1 MSNHHR
7 SADSP
12 LAGHEEEEFLSRILF
27 GVTFLVLLSIA
38 VSASAIGVKW
48 RAWFPGTEHFTSLF
62 EGVRA
67 AANSV
72 IPLMFMK

>member
-1 MSNHHR
+1 MHDHHR

-12 LAGHEEEEFLSRILF
+12 LAGHRDEEFLSRILF
-27 GVTFLVLLSIA
+27 GVTFLVLLAIA
-38 VSASAIGVKW
+38 LSASAIGLKW
-48 RAWFPGTEHFTSLF
+48 RAWFPGTEHFTSLV

-67 AANSV
+67 TANSV

>member
-7 SADSP
+7 SAGSP
-12 LAGHEEEEFLSRILF
+12 LAGHQEEEFLSRVLF

-38 VSASAIGVKW
+38 LFASVIGVKW
-48 RAWFPGTEHFTSLF
+48 RAWFPGTEHFTSLV

-67 AANSV
+67 AASSV